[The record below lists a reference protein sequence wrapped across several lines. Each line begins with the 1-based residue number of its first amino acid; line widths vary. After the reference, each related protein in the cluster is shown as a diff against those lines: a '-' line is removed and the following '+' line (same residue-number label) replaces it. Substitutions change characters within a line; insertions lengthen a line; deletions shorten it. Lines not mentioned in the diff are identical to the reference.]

1 MTLEET
7 APEQRSFFSR
17 IRTRVSGSSIRKAVG
32 ASGTIMA
39 LVGNRGATSIKRDV
53 PAYLKAFNDLPW
65 LRTSITKTANSIS
78 ANDWDILTV
87 TEAHQKD
94 GTVTVTEVEPNNPL
108 PIHAFLNDPN
118 PELSFQQLVWLT
130 QIYLELV
137 GEGFWWMTTIAGE
150 LKAYPIPPDKVIQT
164 PTYEEP
170 YFTIGGPQGQFQID
184 QKEVIYFVHPD
195 PVDPYARG
203 VGLAQSLSNDL
214 DTDDAASRYVL
225 SHFNNDARPPLLIY
239 GEGLNAE
246 RVKQLEDDWNQEHRG
261 FWNAGKARFLSR
273 KVEVKELSQ
282 KFEGGD
288 IVTLRQHQRDIVLSV
303 MGVPPEIMGVLQA
316 SNRATIDAA
325 DLFFSRY
332 TLTPRLDFLQE
343 IFNKQLL
350 PFFDTTGNVVMKFVN
365 PVAKDTEAI
374 LKAARYMPSALK
386 VDEWRE
392 LMGYEKLEGDEG
404 DCFILPMNMQ
414 VMKKLGSAAAV
425 GAAPGTPG
433 TPGTPPPPG
442 ETPLSPA
449 AQAAQAAQAAEGA
462 AAQAATGAGG
472 KPSGGAGAAGAGAAG
487 AAAGAGAE
495 AYGATPPPNAKAAA
509 VQAATE
515 AYLETRRTY
524 ERMDADEAA
533 LAAVKKAESEAEPE
547 TELKTPHGTLKGR
560 KVGSFKE

>member
-1 MTLEET
+1 MVTLEET
-7 APEQRSFFSR
+7 APEQRSFFNR
-17 IRTRVSGSSIRKAVG
+17 IRSRFSGSSIRKAVG
-32 ASGTIMA
+32 ESGILMS
-39 LVGNRGATSIKRDV
+39 LVGNRGNTSVKRDV
-53 PAYLKAFNDLPW
+53 PAYLKAFNELPW

-94 GTVTVTEVEPNNPL
+94 GTMTVTEVEPNSPL

-118 PELSFQQLVWLT
+118 PDLSFQQLVWLT

-137 GEGFWWMTTIAGE
+137 GEGFWWMTLIAGE

-164 PTYEEP
+164 PTTEEP
-170 YFTIGGPQGQFQID
+170 YFLIGGPQGQFQID
-184 QKEVIYFVHPD
+184 PKEIIYFTHPD
-195 PVDPYARG
+195 PCDPYARG
-203 VGLAQSLSNDL
+203 VGLAQSLSRDL

-288 IVTLRQHQRDIVLSV
+288 IVTLRQHERDIVLSV
-303 MGVPPEIMGVLQA
+303 MGVPPEIMGVLSA

-332 TLTPRLDFLQE
+332 TLKPRLDFLQE
-343 IFNKQLL
+343 IFNKQLIPL
-350 PFFDTTGNVVMKFVN
+350 FDTTGNVVMKFVN
-365 PVAKDTEAI
+365 PVAKDMEAI

-386 VDEWRE
+386 INEWRE
-392 LMGYEKLEGDEG
+392 LMGYDKLEDDEG

-414 VMKKLGSAAAV
+414 VMKKLASAAAL
-425 GAAPGTPG
+425 GTAPAAP
-433 TPGTPPPPG
+433 
-442 ETPLSPA
+442 EATPLSPA
-449 AQAAQAAQAAEGA
+449 AQAALAAQAAEGN

-472 KPSGGAGAAGAGAAG
+472 KPSGGAGSGAAGAG
-487 AAAGAGAE
+487 AGAGAE
-495 AYGATPPPNAKAAA
+495 AYGATPPPNAKTAA
-509 VQAATE
+509 VQAASD
-515 AYLETRRTY
+515 AYLETLRTY

-533 LAAVKKAESEAEPE
+533 LTAAKAAKE
-547 TELKTPHGTLKGR
+547 TAELKTPHGTLKGR
-560 KVGSFKE
+560 KVSSFKE